1 MRSEVKTENRSKIQ
15 ANQGPGRPLG
25 TPGIFGAPGTPGAGG
40 VTSEAGE
47 VAGAGG
53 AVSVVGEV
61 PGVCCGAVLL
71 GAIPWPVGTVLEGA

>member
-15 ANQGPGRPLG
+15 ANQDPGRPAG
-25 TPGIFGAPGTPGAGG
+25 TPGTFGTPGMPGAVG
-40 VTSEAGE
+40 VRSDAGE
-47 VAGAGG
+47 GAGAGG

-61 PGVCCGAVLL
+61 PGVCCGAVFI